1 MDSMLFFRKQYFDV
15 ASFLIVFF
23 FLLIFG
29 IPLNQALLATSV
41 VGIQLRTGSS
51 IFQTV
56 FKKPIYGLSQFFSFG
71 FTFGVTA
78 SSLSIVI
85 FQGTFIASM
94 SWCVPSLIVLGR
106 HILRRDSSPIPVT
119 LMSNI
124 GAWEFLLV
132 FLVASCF
139 LYQDFNWMIFFIIPS
154 LISLFL
160 IGYRTQNTKF
170 HLRTLI
176 GFTFISFTTL
186 FWFFNNRGDWWWFI
200 SDDFQF
206 FEAIQFS
213 ISNFGIA
220 DQFGPLGENW
230 FGYHILLFVWSGSID
245 TILGALPFLTL
256 TQIVPPIMAVYL
268 ASAVISFF
276 TVDKE
281 IRLSRL
287 TPLIVCIPFLFF
299 YTFTSPTLPIG
310 LGFLITFLNVIR
322 ITNVDQIRPI
332 QLFTISFLGMATI
345 YSKFSNLPFLIIIA
359 FSIFVSSYRLRSRQ
373 RIKCLLF
380 SLSVVV
386 SPVIFVS
393 LTLLTN
399 HLRSKLEPSLI
410 VGFAIERIGSLK
422 SVDTPIQRYFLGL
435 FTTTEYFVIPA
446 ISLIAILLIK
456 KREVFFAKFVATL
469 TVLFSFSIA
478 VFSGNGNYGYFVST
492 GLFVM
497 YLAVYPI
504 FETHSNSTK
513 STLVVF
519 LFGAL
524 YRVITNRISEQVFS
538 TMKFSDLTV
547 SVLLSATWPFLLF
560 ATISIF
566 VVTRMTSEPFGIHRI
581 ISILIIFVLGASVAS
596 NPAIMGRSMRGSEL
610 NEDTFQFSLGSYD
623 DVGVS
628 EWIRKNTATDSIFA
642 SNYFC
647 DFNCVGTN
655 WITSKPEFAGSNFL
669 LPALSRRRFFIQ
681 GTRFV
686 GGSVWPDWVFDRMRA
701 STEYPMNQSPNGRLK
716 LSLYGIDYFVFDK
729 TGVSLSVDSS
739 NNLVYENDRF
749 AVVAI

>member
-1 MDSMLFFRKQYFDV
+1 MFFRKQYFDV

-106 HILRRDSSPIPVT
+106 HILRRYSSPIPVT

-160 IGYRTQNTKF
+160 ISYRTQNTKF

-256 TQIVPPIMAVYL
+256 TQIVPPIVAVYL

-287 TPLIVCIPFLFF
+287 TPLTVCIPFLFF

-310 LGFLITFLNVIR
+310 LGFLITFLNVMR
-322 ITNVDQIRPI
+322 IVDVGQIRPV

-345 YSKFSNLPFLIIIA
+345 YSKFSNLPFIFIIA
-359 FSIFVSSYRLRSRQ
+359 ISIFLTSVRHIGRLRRKYLSLSFAVLFAP
-373 RIKCLLF
+373 IVFGLLF
-380 SLSVVV
+380 T
-386 SPVIFVS
+386 F
-393 LTLLTN
+393 TN
-399 HLRSKLEPSLI
+399 HLRGKLEPSLI
-410 VGFAIERIGSLK
+410 VGFAIERFGSLK
-422 SVDTPIQRYFLGL
+422 SVDMPLQRYFLGL
-435 FTTTEYFVIPA
+435 VTTTEYFVIPA
-446 ISLIAILLIK
+446 IGLIGILLIK
-456 KREVFFAKFVATL
+456 DGGVFFAKFAATL
-469 TVLFSFSIA
+469 TVLFSFSLA
-478 VFSGNGNYGYFVST
+478 VFAGNGNYGYFVST
-492 GLFVM
+492 GIFVM
-497 YLAVYPI
+497 YLALYPI
-504 FETHSNSTK
+504 FNNCANSAKT
-513 STLVVF
+513 TLVVF
-519 LFGAL
+519 LFGVL
-524 YRVITNRISEQVFS
+524 YTFITNRVSEQVFS
-538 TMKFSDLTV
+538 TMKFFDLTV
-547 SVLLSATWPFLLF
+547 SVLISATWPFLLF
-560 ATISIF
+560 AGIPIF
-566 VVTRMTSEPFGIHRI
+566 FVTRMMSKPFGIHRI
-581 ISILIIFVLGASVAS
+581 ISILVVFVLGASVAS
-596 NPAIMGRSMRGSEL
+596 NPAIMGRPMRGSEL

-647 DFNCVGTN
+647 DFICVGTN

-729 TGVSLSVDSS
+729 TGVGLSVDST